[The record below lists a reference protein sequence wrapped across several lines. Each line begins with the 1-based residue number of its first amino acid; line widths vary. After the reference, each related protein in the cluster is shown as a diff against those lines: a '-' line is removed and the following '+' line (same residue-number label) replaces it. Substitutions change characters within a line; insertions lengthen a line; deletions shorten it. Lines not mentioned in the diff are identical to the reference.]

1 MAELGSSG
9 TNGHSTGLLTPIAA
23 GIAGL
28 IIATLSL
35 LANGSWTYVVQG
47 WVNRNGSGNF
57 SDTVA
62 LTGVA
67 QGLLGVGP
75 LFLAGRARLG
85 EEPIARHLGGATVV
99 VGGVGVLVAALTV
112 LAGLAG
118 F

>member
-1 MAELGSSG
+1 MAEHDTSG
-9 TNGHSTGLLTPIAA
+9 TSGRPGEGLTATAA

-35 LANGSWTYVVQG
+35 LANGSWSYVVQG
-47 WVNRNGSGNF
+47 WVNRDGSGSF

-62 LTGVA
+62 LTGGA
-67 QGLLGVGP
+67 QAV
-75 LFLAGRARLG
+75 LAVIALILASRARQG
-85 EEPIARHLGGATVV
+85 AEATARHLGGAALV
-99 VGGVGVLVAALTV
+99 VGGVAMVVAILTV